1 MASSSIAAAVRNG
14 VIRNRNKFTWQ
25 QTMLRVSNADAS
37 LRFYRDVL
45 GMTHIDTLRFDEYGF
60 TLFFL
65 ESQNAVARQ
74 AWEEKVGAS
83 GGPGSDA
90 AHAYLW
96 SMSGVALEL
105 TYNHH
110 DSDEV
115 YHPGNE
121 PGDGFGH
128 IAFACEDVVASSER
142 LEKEH
147 GVSFKKRP
155 HEGRMKSIA
164 FAYDP
169 DKYWVEIVSRGTPAA
184 ASPSAPLPALPEF
197 VLAQTM
203 VRVKDPAKAI
213 PFYTEQ
219 MGMTKILGKNF
230 GSFTNYFLASLDA
243 GGSERAGMPVLPM
256 DAIPDPEDADAAGSF
271 IKNELYPRCIP
282 VLELTF
288 NHGTETDDAFAHTN
302 GNEAGKRG
310 FGHIGFL
317 TQDVYESCRE
327 LEKEGVDFKK
337 KPDDGTMKGLAFAYD
352 PDGYWVEIIK
362 RDQ

>member
-1 MASSSIAAAVRNG
+1 MASAASISAVRN
-14 VIRNRNKFTWQ
+14 VIRNKHKFTWQ
-25 QTMLRVSNADAS
+25 QTMMRVSNPDAS
-37 LRFYRDVL
+37 LRFYKDVM
-45 GMTHIDTLRFDEYGF
+45 GMTHIDTYCFNEYGF

-74 AWEEKVGAS
+74 AWEENVGTK

-90 AHAYLW
+90 AHNYLW
-96 SMSGVALEL
+96 SMPGVALEL
-105 TYNHH
+105 TYNH

-115 YHPGNE
+115 YHAGNE

-128 IAFACEDVVASSER
+128 IAFSCEDVVASSER

-184 ASPSAPLPALPEF
+184 AAASPSAPLPALPEF

-203 VRVKDPAKAI
+203 VRVKDPVKSI
-213 PFYTEQ
+213 PFYTEH

-243 GGSERAGMPVLPM
+243 GGSERAGRGAGERAPLPRR
-256 DAIPDPEDADAAGSF
+256 AWGARAGEQTSPMLGAVRR
-271 IKNELYPRCIP
+271 I
-282 VLELTF
+282 
-288 NHGTETDDAFAHTN
+288 
-302 GNEAGKRG
+302 RG
-310 FGHIGFL
+310 G
-317 TQDVYESCRE
+317 
-327 LEKEGVDFKK
+327 
-337 KPDDGTMKGLAFAYD
+337 PLA
-352 PDGYWVEIIK
+352 
-362 RDQ
+362 